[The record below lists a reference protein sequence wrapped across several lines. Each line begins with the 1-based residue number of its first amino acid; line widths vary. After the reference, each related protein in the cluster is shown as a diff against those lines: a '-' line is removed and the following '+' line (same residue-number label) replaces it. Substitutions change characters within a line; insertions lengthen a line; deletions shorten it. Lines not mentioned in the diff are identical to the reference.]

1 MNAKRIILLYSFL
14 LGAYNI
20 SFGQGHV
27 SLNINQMLT
36 FEQDPSNPVTSIYV
50 KLNTTNIEVK
60 HMKSGRV
67 MVVGN
72 VKLGIPNL
80 FFLEVLIKKG
90 RYELFLSANG
100 SNGLRLEDKSRQP
113 IILQDETCKEDVFY
127 TLFVPETITT
137 VVFENAQTGAS
148 NVIAM
153 NKEKKETPSV
163 STNATQVSI
172 KDK

>member
-1 MNAKRIILLYSFL
+1 MNAKRIILLYFFL
-14 LGAYNI
+14 LGACNI

-27 SLNINQMLT
+27 SLNVSQMLSY
-36 FEQDPSNPVTSIYV
+36 EQDPGNPPSSIYI

-60 HMKSGRV
+60 HMKSNRV
-67 MVVGN
+67 MVTGN

-90 RYELFLSANG
+90 RYELFLSADG
-100 SNGLRLEDKSRQP
+100 GNGLRLEDKTRQP
-113 IILQDETCKEDVFY
+113 IILQGETCKEDVFY
-127 TLFVPETITT
+127 TVFVPETITT
-137 VVFENAQTGAS
+137 VVFENAETGAS

-153 NKEKKETPSV
+153 NKEKKEAPV
-163 STNATQVSI
+163 ASTSATQVSI